1 MDTSKEMV
9 SPNHQL
15 LCFRL
20 EFNIKVKGVPNT
32 SFVFFTCQVA
42 MANFL
47 TEHLQMFLP
56 LYESLKRKGYAIKR
70 AAKHKAIKFLHGN
83 AESTSLPDKSFDLVT
98 VMWAFHEAPSTGR
111 DKILKEARRLLSPG
125 GVLAVIDISADYEPS
140 KTMLQGEPY
149 VQEYQQNINRQLQS
163 IGGFKKPQ
171 FRSIVDNHLSMWT
184 LTRSASMA

>member
-1 MDTSKEMV
+1 
-9 SPNHQL
+9 
-15 LCFRL
+15 
-20 EFNIKVKGVPNT
+20 
-32 SFVFFTCQVA
+32 

-47 TEHLQMFLP
+47 TELVQMFLP

-70 AAKHKAIKFLHGN
+70 AAQHKVITFLQGN
-83 AESTSLPDKSFDLVT
+83 AESTTLPDHSFDLVT

-125 GVLAVIDISADYEPS
+125 GVLAVIDISADYVPS

-149 VQEYQQNINRQLQS
+149 VQEYQQNIERQLQS
-163 IGGFKKPQ
+163 IRGFKKPQ

-184 LTRSASMA
+184 LTRSASVA